1 MWAAMSNEN
10 RALTLPLAIVTGV
23 ALGTNPN
30 FQPFNILNGSPVCPT
45 AHCFGGPSPAA
56 PAVQAVMIPGRRG
69 AESPELR
76 ALRLAEDALFPNVA
90 DDAPD
95 LGPQTLLAP
104 PAACDLPAAPPRPR
118 SSLAVT
124 TPQDFLR
131 GLNLPSL
138 PVQRHP
144 RVKKYIQYFG
154 KNAKGRKM
162 FTAWLKRSGRYR
174 DVIAKRLAA
183 RNLPRDLEA
192 VAFVESGFWPTAVSS
207 AGAAGLWQF
216 MPKTAR
222 AYGLTVTKRY
232 DERHSIWRATEAAV
246 EHLSDLHTRFQNWDM
261 ALAAYNFGYQNIE
274 KRVAA
279 MGTDD
284 FWTLSEFEGGLP
296 RETDLYVPKVLA
308 VAVLLNNL
316 DAFGFNAIDID
327 PPLEAA
333 EIEAPPGLS
342 LSVLARAAGTSV
354 TKLREF
360 NPELR
365 GNTTPDI
372 GSPVVLHI
380 PSSGYARAR
389 VMLPR
394 LLGDEQDRLDLM
406 VSPDFDWGRDDFDK
420 NGMTRLERSGSAD
433 PFGLGLRRTP
443 GPPAQDANESGSS
456 DPLVPDRLKA
466 TTAPDPKPAPVES
479 SSDNE
484 TASPVGIHYRVSPG
498 DTLSEIARRFGIS
511 QRRLARDNALRDPSV
526 VRIGQ
531 LLRLNVP
538 KERAKLA
545 KSVYYKVQENDTVDT
560 IAARFGIEPGRIVSL
575 NAIDD
580 AYRLRAGRLLVLN
593 ED

>member
-1 MWAAMSNEN
+1 MSNEN
-10 RALTLPLAIVTGV
+10 KALTLPLAIVTGV

-30 FQPFNILNGSPVCPT
+30 FQPMNILSGSPVCPT
-45 AHCFGGPSPAA
+45 ASCFGGEGPGA
-56 PAVQAVMIPGRRG
+56 PLRAVMIPGRRG

-76 ALRLAEDALFPNVA
+76 ALRLAEDALFPDLA
-90 DDAPD
+90 DDEPD
-95 LGPQTLLAP
+95 LGPQTLLDP
-104 PAACDLPAAPPRPR
+104 PVACDLPSRPTHPTH
-118 SSLAVT
+118 SLAVT
-124 TPQDFLR
+124 TPEDFLR

-138 PVQRHP
+138 PIQRHP
-144 RVKKYIQYFG
+144 RVKKYIQHFS
-154 KNAKGRKM
+154 KDSKGRAM

-174 DVIAKRLAA
+174 DVIAKRLAD

-192 VAFVESGFWPTAVSS
+192 VVFIESGFWPTAVSS

-232 DERHSIWRATEAAV
+232 DERHSIWRATEAAA
-246 EHLSDLHTRFQNWDM
+246 EHLGDLYTRFQSWDL
-261 ALAAYNFGYQNIE
+261 ALAAYNYGYQNVE
-274 KRVAA
+274 KRIAA

-284 FWTLSEFEGGLP
+284 FWTLSEFEDGLP

-333 EIEAPPGLS
+333 EIEAPPGLP
-342 LSVLARAAGTSV
+342 LSVLARAAGTSI

-365 GNTTPDI
+365 GNTTPDL
-372 GSPVVLHI
+372 GAPVVLHI

-406 VSPDFDWGRDDFDK
+406 VSPDFDWGRDDLGK
-420 NGMTRLERSGSAD
+420 NGMNRLERTGRAED
-433 PFGLGLRRTP
+433 PFGLGIRRPEQAPAEDASDAP
-443 GPPAQDANESGSS
+443 GA
-456 DPLVPDRLKA
+456 LVPDRLKA
-466 TTAPDPKPAPVES
+466 TTAPEQGPLTLDS
-479 SSDNE
+479 SSGKE
-484 TASPVGIHYRVSPG
+484 TPDPVGVHYRVSPG
-498 DTLSEIARRFGIS
+498 DTLSEIAGRFGIS
-511 QRRLARDNALRDPSV
+511 QGRLARDNALSDPSV

-531 LLRLNVP
+531 LLRLDVP
-538 KERAKLA
+538 KDRARLA
-545 KSVYYKVQENDTVDT
+545 KSVYYKVRENDTVDV
-560 IAARFGIEPGRIVSL
+560 IASRFGIDPGRIVSL